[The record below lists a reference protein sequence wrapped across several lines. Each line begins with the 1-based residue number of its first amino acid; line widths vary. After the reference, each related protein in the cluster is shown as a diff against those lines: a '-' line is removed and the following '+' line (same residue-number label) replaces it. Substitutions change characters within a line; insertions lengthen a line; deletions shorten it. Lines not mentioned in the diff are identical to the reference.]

1 LNHISISQL
10 LPRARDLP
18 APVRGAL
25 WYSTAGAL
33 WAGTGIGV
41 RYLSAELHPLEIAF
55 FRALFGF
62 LWLLFWIVPWRVAL
76 LPRHRFGLYTARG
89 VCEVFA
95 MLAWF
100 SAVALIP
107 VADVVALSFTA
118 PLFATVLAVAVLSER
133 VGVRRWSAV
142 AVGMVGA
149 LIILRP
155 GGQELSTGAMLALA
169 SAVAIAGSRISAR
182 RLAQT
187 EPVSTIVASI
197 ALFTVP
203 CTLVPMLLVWQT
215 PNLDHILLMLA
226 LSAVST
232 VGHVCLTLAFRVSE
246 ASELAPYD
254 FSQLV
259 MAVIF
264 GVIAFGE
271 VPDVW
276 TWVGGVIVVGTAIYV
291 VRREARLARLRAAE
305 AVAGAART
313 DRPGTA

>member
-1 LNHISISQL
+1 LDHSSIDRL
-10 LPRARDLP
+10 LPKIRGLS

-33 WAGTGIGV
+33 WAGTGVGI
-41 RYLSAELHPLEIAF
+41 RYLSAELHPLELAF
-55 FRALFGF
+55 FRSLFGF
-62 LWLLFWIVPWRVAL
+62 LWLLFWVARSWRVAL
-76 LPRHRFGLYTARG
+76 LPRRRLGLYTARG
-89 VCEVFA
+89 VFEVFA
-95 MLAWF
+95 LLAWF

-107 VADVVALSFTA
+107 VADVVALGFTA
-118 PLFATVLAVAVLSER
+118 PLFATVLAVAVLREN
-133 VGVRRWSAV
+133 VGLRRWSAI

-155 GGQELSTGAMLALA
+155 GVQEISTGAMLALA

-203 CTLVPMLLVWQT
+203 CTLIPMLLVWET
-215 PNLDHILLMLA
+215 PNLQQILLMLGLSA
-226 LSAVST
+226 LST
-232 VGHVCLTLAFRVSE
+232 IGHVCLALAFRVSE

-254 FSQLV
+254 FSQLL

-264 GVIAFGE
+264 GAIAFGE
-271 VPDVW
+271 VPDLW
-276 TWVGGVIVVGTAIYV
+276 TWAGGVVIVVTAIYV
-291 VRREARLARLRAAE
+291 IRREARVARLTVAAL
-305 AVAGAART
+305 ART
-313 DRPGTA
+313 DRPGRA

>member
-1 LNHISISQL
+1 LNHSSIDRL
-10 LPRARDLP
+10 LPKVRNLS

-41 RYLSAELHPLEIAF
+41 RYLSAELHPFELAF
-55 FRALFGF
+55 FRSLFGF
-62 LWLLFWIVPWRVAL
+62 LWLLLWIVPWRVAL
-76 LPRHRFGLYTARG
+76 LPRQRFGLYTARG

-107 VADVVALSFTA
+107 VADVVALSFTS
-118 PLFATVLAVAVLSER
+118 PLFATVLAIVVLRER
-133 VGVRRWSAV
+133 VGIRRWSAV

-149 LIILRP
+149 LVILRP
-155 GGQELSTGAMLALA
+155 GAQELSTGAILALA
-169 SAVAIAGSRISAR
+169 SAVAVAGSRISAR

-187 EPVSTIVASI
+187 EPISTIVASI

-203 CTLVPMLLVWQT
+203 CTLVPMLFVWQT
-215 PNLDHILLMLA
+215 PNLDQILLMLGLA
-226 LSAVST
+226 GLST
-232 VGHVCLTLAFRVSE
+232 IGHVCLTLAFRVSE

-254 FSQLV
+254 FSQLL

-264 GVIAFGE
+264 GAIAFGE
-271 VPDVW
+271 VPDIW
-276 TWVGGVIVVGTAIYV
+276 TWVGGLIVVGTAVYV
-291 VRREARLARLRAAE
+291 MRREARVAALKT
-305 AVAGAART
+305 AAGAAAART